1 MPGSNDTY
9 WRRKL
14 SAYLHDSPDK
24 VLSILDHEERARR
37 IAGDVLPE
45 ERSRKD
51 ADWAASAADRLP
63 FPPSSATKTEL
74 SCFRHPLGGVG
85 AKMLLNEQSL
95 PVGFAEDTSQTT
107 RPKLNEENPRA
118 AFIATWRFWRNWAA
132 SRHADFALYPAETRL
147 PDHTIWNHLA
157 VTSAMQG
164 CLGGEPWKRQGD
176 AGVADAPAFL
186 LFTIG
191 PVQDFISAARST
203 RDLWSG
209 SYLLSYLIGH
219 ALRRIALDF
228 GPDHVIFPNLCD
240 QPIMDLLLR
249 EEIWDHVSTVEGK
262 PLFEAFSYYEDAS
275 RQRLLTPSLPNRFL
289 AILPANMAEHHNR
302 GRQFASVTSYA
313 QHIADDL
320 RHFLQNEIAVPVAK
334 VAAQSLGDRFNED
347 RFSKQAARLLEV
359 HWQTLA
365 WPGTFQAATA
375 LAKNLTADER
385 EAEYSPR
392 AGLKTIRD
400 LCQHGADSRYLTD
413 GEPKEPKNV
422 AAAWSSLY
430 ATTEW
435 LLDGT
440 KANRAFSA
448 ATGADPHPTKDNSKD
463 SLNGREE
470 AVLLVGDE
478 SDANELSTKLK
489 ARLDKDHLLKKGEN
503 LGAGTLIKRLWPYAV
518 LCKRHAFEP
527 SHLNMPNT
535 RSIAAHE
542 PWSDD
547 EGEEGEGEKY
557 FAVLALDGDS
567 MGKWISGSKA
577 PMLEDVLSE
586 ECAKVYRDKG
596 ADLENRRPLSPAWH
610 LQFAEALG
618 NFSQH
623 AARRIVE
630 AFDGRLIYS
639 GGDDVLAMLPA
650 DTALECAQALRLAFR
665 GDPALNRA
673 ARGVLTG
680 RGKDRHSDRSTPLFQ
695 IQTDGFLRLT
705 PEATG
710 RHGEKA
716 RLLDDPVNFPA
727 IVPGPAAD
735 CSVGIAIAHFKSPL
749 QDVVRAA
756 QAAEKRAK
764 KQLGRSAVA
773 VTLFKRSGETI
784 EWGCKWD
791 AHGLEIYQRMA
802 KALEK
807 GEVSSRFPYRIVSLL
822 EGYLTETTALSA
834 NAIERVPDFDVAS
847 VIERELCHVIDRQG
861 TSNDAK
867 SALRREWLET
877 TSGPFN
883 QNQLRRFFHW
893 ITEQEAHAAASKLAE
908 KLRVSAGEDLELPE
922 IKTLRDLSHAEIADD
937 STHQQTFGAIVK
949 KIENG
954 GRDDAT
960 RKIAAKALQSFDK
973 CLPEAQL
980 QSLIG
985 LCQTVAFAH
994 RTRSQNES

>member
-37 IAGDVLPE
+37 IAGDVPPE

-74 SCFRHPLGGVG
+74 SWFRHPLGGDG

-95 PVGFAEDTSQTT
+95 PVGVAEDTSQTT

-118 AFIATWRFWRNWAA
+118 AFIATWRFWRNWAS

-240 QPIMDLLLR
+240 QPIMDLILR
-249 EEIWDHVSTVEGK
+249 EDIWNHASVAEGEK
-262 PLFEAFSYYEDAS
+262 LFEAFDYYGNGDA

-289 AILPANMAEHHNR
+289 AVLPANMAEHRER
-302 GRQFASVTSYA
+302 GPQFASITTYA
-313 QHIADDL
+313 QHLADDL
-320 RHFLQNEIAVPVAK
+320 RHFLQNEIAAPVAE
-334 VAAQSLGDRFNED
+334 VAAQTLGDRFNKD
-347 RFSKQAARLLEV
+347 RFSKQAASLLEV
-359 HWQTLA
+359 HWQILP
-365 WPGTFQAATA
+365 WPTTFQEAND
-375 LAKNLTADER
+375 LAQRLPADNPET
-385 EAEYSPR
+385 EYTPR
-392 AGLKTIRD
+392 AGLDTICN
-400 LCQHGADSRYLTD
+400 LCGHGAHDRYID
-413 GEPKEPKNV
+413 QGQPKSV
-422 AAAWSSLY
+422 ASAWSALY

-448 ATGADPHPTKDNSKD
+448 AAGGHPHPTKGNSKD

-470 AVLLVGDE
+470 AVLLVGE
-478 SDANELSTKLK
+478 ELDANELSTKLK
-489 ARLDKDHLLKKGEN
+489 ARLEKDHLLKKGEN

-527 SHLNMPNT
+527 VHLNMPNT

-547 EGEEGEGEKY
+547 DSEEGDGEKY

-567 MGKWISGSKA
+567 MGKWISGSKT
-577 PMLEDVLSE
+577 PMLKDVLSE
-586 ECAKVYRDKG
+586 ECAKVYREKG
-596 ADLENRRPLSPAWH
+596 ADLEKRRPLSPAWH

-623 AARRIVE
+623 AVRRIVE

-665 GDPALNRA
+665 GDLQTNESAK
-673 ARGVLTG
+673 GVLADFLEN
-680 RGKDRHSDRSTPLFQ
+680 GKVVRRSNRITPLFQ
-695 IQTDGFLRLT
+695 IQTPGFLRLT
-705 PEATG
+705 PEATR

-784 EWGCKWD
+784 EWGCRWESRGLD
-791 AHGLEIYQRMA
+791 AFDAMLVGIKDGIVSA
-802 KALEK
+802 K
-807 GEVSSRFPYRIVSLL
+807 FPHRIVELVD
-822 EGYLTETTALSA
+822 GYKTDASGRLGDIKPA
-834 NAIERVPDFDVAS
+834 DGFDVVAREILTREIAT
-847 VIERELCHVIDRQG
+847 VTERQRG
-861 TSNDAK
+861 
-867 SALRREWLET
+867 
-877 TSGPFN
+877 
-883 QNQLRRFFHW
+883 
-893 ITEQEAHAAASKLAE
+893 SKYSRDGAE
-908 KLRVSAGEDLELPE
+908 KIRDAVLAYLDSPLLVDTAG
-922 IKTLRDLSHAEIADD
+922 K
-937 STHQQTFGAIVK
+937 VK
-949 KIENG
+949 
-954 GRDDAT
+954 A
-960 RKIAAKALQSFDK
+960 
-973 CLPEAQL
+973 
-980 QSLIG
+980 LIG
-985 LCQTVAFAH
+985 LCQTVAFIE
-994 RTRSQNES
+994 RNLPKGN

>member
-1 MPGSNDTY
+1 MAASNDTY

-45 ERSRKD
+45 EQSRKE

-74 SCFRHPLGGVG
+74 SCFRHPLGGDG

-95 PVGFAEDTSQTT
+95 PVGVAEDTSQTT

-118 AFIATWRFWRNWAA
+118 AFIATWRFWRNWAS

-240 QPIMDLLLR
+240 QPIMDLILR
-249 EEIWDHVSTVEGK
+249 EDIWNHASVAEGEK
-262 PLFEAFSYYEDAS
+262 LFEAFDYYGSGDA

-289 AILPANMAEHHNR
+289 AILPANMIEHRDR
-302 GRQFASVTSYA
+302 GPQFASLTTYA
-313 QHIADDL
+313 QYLAEDL
-320 RHFLQNEIAVPVAK
+320 RHFLQNEIAAPVAK
-334 VAAQSLGDRFNED
+334 VAAQTLGDRFNEE
-347 RFSKQAARLLEV
+347 RFTKQAASLLEV
-359 HWQTLA
+359 HWQTLS
-365 WPGTFQAATA
+365 WPETFQATTA
-375 LAKNLTADER
+375 LSKHLPPDDR
-385 EAEYSPR
+385 EAEYTPR
-392 AGLKTIRD
+392 AGLETIRD
-400 LCQHGADSRYLTD
+400 LCQHGADSRYLT
-413 GEPKEPKNV
+413 GGEPKNV
-422 AAAWSSLY
+422 AAAWSALY

-448 ATGADPHPTKDNSKD
+448 ATGGHLHPTKDNSKD

-478 SDANELSTKLK
+478 SDANELSINLK
-489 ARLDKDHLLKKGEN
+489 ARLEKDHLLKKGEN

-527 SHLNMPNT
+527 NDDLNMPNT
-535 RSIAAHE
+535 RSIAGHE

-547 EGEEGEGEKY
+547 ESEEGDGEKY

-567 MGKWISGSKA
+567 MGKWISGSKT
-577 PMLEDVLSE
+577 PMLKDVLSE
-586 ECAKVYRDKG
+586 ECAKAYRDKVSG
-596 ADLENRRPLSPAWH
+596 QRANLENRRPLSPAWH

-665 GDPALNRA
+665 GDPSLNRA
-673 ARGVLTG
+673 AQGVLTG
-680 RGKDRHSDRSTPLFQ
+680 RRKNRHSDRSTPLFQ
-695 IQTDGFLRLT
+695 IQTPGFLRLT
-705 PEATG
+705 PEATR

-716 RLLDDPVNFPA
+716 RLLDDPVSFPA

-764 KQLGRSAVA
+764 KQLDRSAVA

-784 EWGCKWD
+784 EWGCKWESG
-791 AHGLEIYQRMA
+791 GLELYRAIAEALADKELSA
-802 KALEK
+802 K
-807 GEVSSRFPYRIVSLL
+807 FPYRFVELL
-822 EGYLTETTALSA
+822 EPYRTSGNGLARQDDAESFET
-834 NAIERVPDFDVAS
+834 AS
-847 VIERELCHVIDRQG
+847 VIHKEFDHAVLRQSAPGKANTVRENLQPKL
-861 TSNDAK
+861 TAF
-867 SALRREWLET
+867 LE
-877 TSGPFN
+877 
-883 QNQLRRFFHW
+883 
-893 ITEQEAHAAASKLAE
+893 KLAGNWD
-908 KLRVSAGEDLELPE
+908 KLTAEDKRPAKTKCQTLLE
-922 IKTLRDLSHAEIADD
+922 
-937 STHQQTFGAIVK
+937 
-949 KIENG
+949 
-954 GRDDAT
+954 
-960 RKIAAKALQSFDK
+960 
-973 CLPEAQL
+973 
-980 QSLIG
+980 SLIG

-994 RTRSQNES
+994 RTRSENES

>member
-14 SAYLHDSPDK
+14 SAYLHDSPEK
-24 VLSILDHEERARR
+24 VLNILDHEERARR
-37 IAGDVLPE
+37 IAGDVPPE

-74 SCFRHPLGGVG
+74 SCFRHPLGGGG
-85 AKMLLNEQSL
+85 AKMLLNEQSI
-95 PVGFAEDTSQTT
+95 PVGVAEDTSQTT

-164 CLGGEPWKRQGD
+164 CLGGEPWKPQAD

-249 EEIWDHVSTVEGK
+249 EDLWDHVSTIDGK
-262 PLFEAFSYYEDAS
+262 PLFEAFDYYGNGDA

-289 AILPANMAEHHNR
+289 AVLPANMAEHRER
-302 GRQFASVTSYA
+302 GPQFASITTYA
-313 QHIADDL
+313 QHLADDL
-320 RHFLQNEIAVPVAK
+320 RHFLQNEIAAPVAE
-334 VAAQSLGDRFNED
+334 VAAQTLGDRFNEE
-347 RFSKQAARLLEV
+347 RYSKQVASLLEV
-359 HWQTLA
+359 HWQTLP
-365 WPGTFQAATA
+365 WPKNFQATTA
-375 LAKNLTADER
+375 LAKHLPLDDR
-385 EAEYSPR
+385 EAEYTPQ
-392 AGLKTIRD
+392 AGLKTILD
-400 LCQHGADSRYLTD
+400 LCQHGADSRYLT
-413 GEPKEPKNV
+413 GGEPKNV
-422 AAAWSSLY
+422 AAAWSALY
-430 ATTEW
+430 ATSEW

-448 ATGADPHPTKDNSKD
+448 ATGGHLHPTKDNSKD

-478 SDANELSTKLK
+478 SDASELSTKLM
-489 ARLDKDHLLKKGEN
+489 ARLEKDHLLKKGEN

-527 SHLNMPNT
+527 NHLHMPNT

-547 EGEEGEGEKY
+547 EGDEGDGEKY

-567 MGKWISGSKA
+567 MGKWISGSKT
-577 PMLEDVLSE
+577 PKLKDVLSE
-586 ECAKVYRDKG
+586 ECAKVYRDNG
-596 ADLENRRPLSPAWH
+596 ANLDNRRPLSPAWH

-665 GDPALNRA
+665 GDLQTNESAK
-673 ARGVLTG
+673 GVLADF
-680 RGKDRHSDRSTPLFQ
+680 RENGKVVRRSNRITPLFQ
-695 IQTDGFLRLT
+695 IQTPGFLRLT
-705 PEATG
+705 PEATR

-764 KQLGRSAVA
+764 KQLRRSAVA

-784 EWGCKWD
+784 EWGCKWESRGLD
-791 AHGLEIYQRMA
+791 AFDAMLVGIKDGIVSA
-802 KALEK
+802 K
-807 GEVSSRFPYRIVSLL
+807 FPHRIVELVD
-822 EGYLTETTALSA
+822 GYKTDASGRLGDIKPA
-834 NAIERVPDFDVAS
+834 DGFDVVAREILTREIAT
-847 VIERELCHVIDRQG
+847 VTERQRG
-861 TSNDAK
+861 
-867 SALRREWLET
+867 
-877 TSGPFN
+877 
-883 QNQLRRFFHW
+883 
-893 ITEQEAHAAASKLAE
+893 SKYSRDGAE
-908 KLRVSAGEDLELPE
+908 KIREAVLAYLDSPLLVDAAG
-922 IKTLRDLSHAEIADD
+922 KVNA
-937 STHQQTFGAIVK
+937 
-949 KIENG
+949 
-954 GRDDAT
+954 
-960 RKIAAKALQSFDK
+960 
-973 CLPEAQL
+973 
-980 QSLIG
+980 LIG
-985 LCQTVAFAH
+985 LCQTVAFIE
-994 RTRSQNES
+994 RNLPKGN

>member
-1 MPGSNDTY
+1 M
-9 WRRKL
+9 
-14 SAYLHDSPDK
+14 
-24 VLSILDHEERARR
+24 
-37 IAGDVLPE
+37 
-45 ERSRKD
+45 
-51 ADWAASAADRLP
+51 
-63 FPPSSATKTEL
+63 
-74 SCFRHPLGGVG
+74 
-85 AKMLLNEQSL
+85 
-95 PVGFAEDTSQTT
+95 
-107 RPKLNEENPRA
+107 NEENPRA

-313 QHIADDL
+313 QHVADDL

-375 LAKNLTADER
+375 LAKNLPADER

-422 AAAWSSLY
+422 GAAWSALY

-448 ATGADPHPTKDNSKD
+448 ATGGHPHPTKDNSKD
-463 SLNGREE
+463 NSKDSLNGCEE

-478 SDANELSTKLK
+478 LDADELSIKLE
-489 ARLDKDHLLKKGEN
+489 ARLEKNHLLKKGEN

-527 SHLNMPNT
+527 NHLNMPNT

-547 EGEEGEGEKY
+547 EGEEGDGEKY

-567 MGKWISGSKA
+567 MGKWISGSKT
-577 PMLEDVLSE
+577 PKLKDVLSE

-596 ADLENRRPLSPAWH
+596 ANLENRRPLSPAWH

-623 AARRIVE
+623 AVRRIVE

-673 ARGVLTG
+673 AKGVLTG
-680 RGKDRHSDRSTPLFQ
+680 RTKDRHSDRSTPLFE
-695 IQTDGFLRLT
+695 IQTPGFLRLT
-705 PEATG
+705 PEATR
-710 RHGEKA
+710 RHGERA

-784 EWGCKWD
+784 EWGCKWESRGLGAFD
-791 AHGLEIYQRMA
+791 AMLFGIKDGIVSA
-802 KALEK
+802 K
-807 GEVSSRFPYRIVSLL
+807 FPHRIVELVDGYKTAESGKLGGTKPANSFDAVAREIL
-822 EGYLTETTALSA
+822 AREIGTATERQRGSKYSIEG
-834 NAIERVPDFDVAS
+834 
-847 VIERELCHVIDRQG
+847 
-861 TSNDAK
+861 
-867 SALRREWLET
+867 
-877 TSGPFN
+877 
-883 QNQLRRFFHW
+883 
-893 ITEQEAHAAASKLAE
+893 AE
-908 KLRVSAGEDLELPE
+908 K
-922 IKTLRDLSHAEIADD
+922 IRDAVLAYIDSPSLTAAD
-937 STHQQTFGAIVK
+937 GKV
-949 KIENG
+949 N
-954 GRDDAT
+954 
-960 RKIAAKALQSFDK
+960 
-973 CLPEAQL
+973 
-980 QSLIG
+980 SLIG
-985 LCQTVAFAH
+985 LCLTVAFIERNLPKGKPHEHHSSATH
-994 RTRSQNES
+994 

>member
-1 MPGSNDTY
+1 MAGSNDTY

-37 IAGDVLPE
+37 IAGDVPPE

-74 SCFRHPLGGVG
+74 SCFRHPLGGDG
-85 AKMLLNEQSL
+85 ATMLLNEQSL
-95 PVGFAEDTSQTT
+95 PVGVAEDTSQTT
-107 RPKLNEENPRA
+107 RPKLNEANPRA

-132 SRHADFALYPAETRL
+132 SRHPDFALYPAETRL

-176 AGVADAPAFL
+176 ASVADAPAFL

-228 GPDHVIFPNLCD
+228 GPDHVLFPNLCD
-240 QPIMDLLLR
+240 QPIMDLILR
-249 EEIWDHVSTVEGK
+249 EDIWDHVSTIDGK
-262 PLFEAFSYYEDAS
+262 PLFEAFDYYKSGDA

-289 AILPANMAEHHNR
+289 AVLPANMAEHRDR
-302 GRQFASVTSYA
+302 GPQFASVTTYA
-313 QHIADDL
+313 QHLADDL
-320 RHFLQNEIAVPVAK
+320 RHFLENEIAAPVAE
-334 VAAQSLGDRFNED
+334 VAAQTLGDRFNEE
-347 RFSKQAARLLEV
+347 RYSKQVASLLEV
-359 HWQTLA
+359 HWQTLP
-365 WPGTFQAATA
+365 WPKNFQATNA
-375 LAKNLTADER
+375 LAKHLPLDDR
-385 EAEYSPR
+385 EAEYTPQ
-392 AGLKTIRD
+392 AGLKTILD
-400 LCQHGADSRYLTD
+400 LCQHGADSRYLT
-413 GEPKEPKNV
+413 GGEPKNV
-422 AAAWSSLY
+422 AAAWSALY
-430 ATTEW
+430 ATSEW

-448 ATGADPHPTKDNSKD
+448 ATGGHLHPTKDNSKD

-478 SDANELSTKLK
+478 SDASELSTKLM
-489 ARLDKDHLLKKGEN
+489 ARLEKDHLLKKGDN

-527 SHLNMPNT
+527 NHLHMPNT

-547 EGEEGEGEKY
+547 EGEEGDGEKY

-567 MGKWISGSKA
+567 MGKWISGSKT
-577 PMLEDVLSE
+577 PKLKDVLSE
-586 ECAKVYRDKG
+586 ECAKVYRDNG
-596 ADLENRRPLSPAWH
+596 ANLDNRRPLSPAWH

-650 DTALECAQALRLAFR
+650 NTALECAQALRLAFR
-665 GDPALNRA
+665 GDLQTNESAK
-673 ARGVLTG
+673 GVLADF
-680 RGKDRHSDRSTPLFQ
+680 RENGKVVRRSNRITPLFQ
-695 IQTDGFLRLT
+695 IQTPGFLRLT
-705 PEATG
+705 PEATR

-784 EWGCKWD
+784 EWGCKWESRGLD
-791 AHGLEIYQRMA
+791 AFDAMLVGIKDGIVSA
-802 KALEK
+802 K
-807 GEVSSRFPYRIVSLL
+807 FPHRIVELVD
-822 EGYLTETTALSA
+822 GYKIDASGRLGDIKPADGFDAVAREILTREIATVT
-834 NAIERVPDFDVAS
+834 ERQ
-847 VIERELCHVIDRQG
+847 RG
-861 TSNDAK
+861 
-867 SALRREWLET
+867 
-877 TSGPFN
+877 
-883 QNQLRRFFHW
+883 
-893 ITEQEAHAAASKLAE
+893 SKYSRDGAE
-908 KLRVSAGEDLELPE
+908 K
-922 IKTLRDLSHAEIADD
+922 IRDAVLAYLD
-937 STHQQTFGAIVK
+937 SPLLV
-949 KIENG
+949 
-954 GRDDAT
+954 DAVG
-960 RKIAAKALQSFDK
+960 KVNA
-973 CLPEAQL
+973 
-980 QSLIG
+980 LIG
-985 LCQTVAFAH
+985 LCQTVAFIE
-994 RTRSQNES
+994 RNLPKGN

>member
-1 MPGSNDTY
+1 MPGSNDIY

-14 SAYLHDSPDK
+14 SAYLHDSPEK
-24 VLSILDHEERARR
+24 VLKILDHEERARR
-37 IAGDVLPE
+37 IAGAVPPE

-74 SCFRHPLGGVG
+74 SCFRHPLGGSG

-95 PVGFAEDTSQTT
+95 PVGVAEDTSQTT

-132 SRHADFALYPAETRL
+132 SRHPDFALYPAETRL

-164 CLGGEPWKRQGD
+164 CLGGEPWKQQGD
-176 AGVADAPAFL
+176 TGVADAPAFL

-191 PVQDFISAARST
+191 PVQDFINAARST

-240 QPIMDLLLR
+240 QPIVDLLLR
-249 EEIWDHVSTVEGK
+249 EDIWDHVSTIEGK
-262 PLFEAFSYYEDAS
+262 PLFEAFDYYDGSGDA

-289 AILPANMAEHHNR
+289 AVMPANMAEHRDR
-302 GRQFASVTSYA
+302 GPQFASVATYA
-313 QHIADDL
+313 QYLAADL
-320 RHFLQNEIAVPVAK
+320 GHFLQNEIAAPVAQ
-334 VAAQSLGDRFNED
+334 VAAKSLGDRFNEG
-347 RFSKQAARLLEV
+347 RFSKQVASLLEV
-359 HWQTLA
+359 HWQTLP
-365 WPGTFQAATA
+365 WPNDFQAATA
-375 LAKNLTADER
+375 LARHLPFDDR
-385 EAEYSPR
+385 EAEYTPQ
-392 AGLKTIRD
+392 AGIKTILD
-400 LCQHGADSRYLTD
+400 LCSHGADSRYLTS
-413 GEPKEPKNV
+413 GEPRNL
-422 AAAWSSLY
+422 AAAWSALY

-440 KANRAFSA
+440 KANRAFSP
-448 ATGADPHPTKDNSKD
+448 ATGGHPHPTKDNSKD

-478 SDANELSTKLK
+478 SDANELSTQLK
-489 ARLDKDHLLKKGEN
+489 ARLEKDHLLKKGEN
-503 LGAGTLIKRLWPYAV
+503 LGATTLIKRLWPFAV

-527 SHLNMPNT
+527 NHLNMPST
-535 RSIAAHE
+535 RSIASHE

-547 EGEEGEGEKY
+547 EGEEGDGEKY

-567 MGKWISGSKA
+567 MGKWISGSKT
-577 PMLEDVLSE
+577 PKLEDVLSE
-586 ECAKVYRDKG
+586 ECAKVYRDEG

-665 GDPALNRA
+665 GDLQTNDLAK
-673 ARGVLTG
+673 GVLADFGKNG
-680 RGKDRHSDRSTPLFQ
+680 RVVRRSNRTTALFQ
-695 IQTDGFLRLT
+695 IQTPGFLRLT
-705 PEATG
+705 PESTR

-735 CSVGIAIAHFKSPL
+735 CSVGIAIAHFKAPL

-756 QAAEKRAK
+756 QASEKRAK

-784 EWGCKWD
+784 EWGCKWESG
-791 AHGLEIYQRMA
+791 GLELYRAIA
-802 KALEK
+802 KALADK
-807 GEVSSRFPYRIVSLL
+807 QLSAKFPYRFVELL
-822 EGYLTETTALSA
+822 EPYRTSGNGLTRQDDAESFEA
-834 NAIERVPDFDVAS
+834 AS
-847 VIERELCHVIDRQG
+847 VIHREFDHAVSRQ
-861 TSNDAK
+861 
-867 SALRREWLET
+867 SASGLANTVRENLQPKLTAFLE
-877 TSGPFN
+877 
-883 QNQLRRFFHW
+883 
-893 ITEQEAHAAASKLAE
+893 KLAGNWDE
-908 KLRVSAGEDLELPE
+908 LAAEGKRPVKTKCQTLLE
-922 IKTLRDLSHAEIADD
+922 
-937 STHQQTFGAIVK
+937 
-949 KIENG
+949 
-954 GRDDAT
+954 
-960 RKIAAKALQSFDK
+960 
-973 CLPEAQL
+973 
-980 QSLIG
+980 SLIG

-994 RTRSQNES
+994 RTRTEHES